1 MKDMAKVALELQPCC
16 GNRSGIGTY
25 AYELAKRMKSGD
37 GLEFQGNYFDF
48 LGRNR
53 SSEVLRDMPM
63 ALAENR
69 MMPYGVYRRI
79 WDVLPIQYDNLF
91 PCADLSVFFNYI
103 VPPHIGGRVIT
114 TIFDLTYI
122 RLPETMDQKNYRRI
136 SRNIA
141 GSIARSD
148 RIITISEFSKQEIM
162 ELLGIEEERIAV
174 IPCAPTFSKE
184 QVESESVAQKFKI
197 SSPYI
202 LYVGTIEPRKNLVR
216 LLKAFERLKRETGIP
231 HQLVLAGGSGWNN
244 AEIYE
249 TAAGLSCADAVIFTG
264 YVSAAEKNTLYQ
276 GAAAFAFP
284 SLYEGFGIPP
294 LEAMHFGCPV
304 VAAKAASLP
313 EVVGDAAC
321 LVEPLDEVS
330 VAEGLY
336 HVLYEA
342 DYRAELIKKGYQQE
356 KKYTWDDS
364 AERLMALCREV
375 LA

>member
-1 MKDMAKVALELQPCC
+1 MAKVALELQRCC

-48 LGRNR
+48 LGRNG
-53 SSEVLRDMPM
+53 SGEVLRDLPM

-79 WDVLPIQYDNLF
+79 WDVLPIRYGSLF

-103 VPPHIGGRVIT
+103 VPPHVGGRVIT
-114 TIFDLTYI
+114 TILDLTYI

-174 IPCAPTFSKE
+174 IPCAPTFSQE
-184 QVESESVAQKFKI
+184 QVEPESVIQKFKI
-197 SSPYI
+197 SPPYI

-244 AEIYE
+244 AGIYE
-249 TAAGLSCADAVIFTG
+249 TAAELRCADDVIFTG
-264 YVSAAEKNTLYQ
+264 YVSSAEKNALYRD
-276 GAAAFAFP
+276 AAAFAFP

-313 EVVGDAAC
+313 EVVGDVAC

-330 VAEGLY
+330 IAEGLY
-336 HVLYEA
+336 RVLHEE
-342 DYRAELIKKGYQQE
+342 DYRAGLIKKGYQQE
-356 KKYTWDDS
+356 KRYSWDDS